1 VGRAFM
7 GAVAFSDVGL
17 LWHNGTAR
25 YHFAGSTPVSPPI
38 SYKEDNMFYEI
49 GFYQNGPQ
57 AGSIGWVKTSAG
69 TYFIGTNGKMSGLY

>member
-1 VGRAFM
+1 
-7 GAVAFSDVGL
+7 
-17 LWHNGTAR
+17 
-25 YHFAGSTPVSPPI
+25 
-38 SYKEDNMFYEI
+38 MFYEI